1 MSRTYRSNYNSHRK
15 AAQDTLTRYNI
26 RRSKSLDHRTMP
38 LTKDRITRVAHAL
51 AITRP
56 DDSNGVWYATCQD
69 VADGLGLD
77 ACQRSAFI
85 ADCKGTPYAQAHPR
99 QSVNPTNSDAINHG
113 LEVNSYS
120 LDSWENEGGLY
131 V

>member
-1 MSRTYRSNYNSHRK
+1 MRTYPRYQKRMEPLQASYQQHQ
-15 AAQDTLTRYNI
+15 ADVTRNRDMERQGKLDV
-26 RRSKSLDHRTMP
+26 RRGVMP

-77 ACQRSAFI
+77 SSERARFI
-85 ADCKGTPYAQAHPR
+85 ADCRGSNTPAHPPV
-99 QSVNPTNSDAINHG
+99 SSSSSIDSPDLS
-113 LEVNSYS
+113 
-120 LDSWENEGGLY
+120 SWENERGLY